1 VCRRTFCTNFF
12 CVAGSAGACCT
23 VLCNIGA
30 FDDGLTG
37 LCETRRSLSASNCG
51 QSRTRCF
58 IDLRPWPQEHIPGT
72 LRGPRSFAK
81 LELLLLFA
89 SFDGPAL
96 VCPLWKLP
104 PPLDKT
110 GDWIARLE
118 TVLIG
123 EYCTGWKVWKEVM
136 SWCWGKEVT
145 KLDSWSG
152 LRGSDPV
159 IDRRI
164 VAELMTNV
172 MIRGVKKREAQ
183 VHQIS
188 RSEALKLTWA
198 AVLTSCL
205 SILAKWRG
213 TPVQLKKRTPKGTY
227 PEILSAITH
236 SMKPCS
242 CGISLMLRILDVK
255 EGG

>member
-1 VCRRTFCTNFF
+1 
-12 CVAGSAGACCT
+12 
-23 VLCNIGA
+23 
-30 FDDGLTG
+30 
-37 LCETRRSLSASNCG
+37 
-51 QSRTRCF
+51 
-58 IDLRPWPQEHIPGT
+58 
-72 LRGPRSFAK
+72 
-81 LELLLLFA
+81 
-89 SFDGPAL
+89 
-96 VCPLWKLP
+96 LWKLP

-188 RSEALKLTWA
+188 LSEALKLTWA

-242 CGISLMLRILDVK
+242 CGISLMLRILDVGRRLSLAPAYFQILVK
-255 EGG
+255 AMALSQLRTRAKRWRWRISRLYASATLLILLFLALEECFNLGLCLVSHPTTCDSLDREVQKY